1 MNYKFILKAS
11 TIIILSSTVYIMATN
26 LPEKFNTNTS
36 SSTIEDLIDET
47 NFKLEFK
54 NLNELE
60 YTVQDPTV
68 DIKNTG
74 FNKSFFNNNKF
85 DILITENGKISSIS
99 YISETSQMNSID
111 LEYLQKIYNFVFEN
125 LSSFIFEESNK
136 MIKKVQSLDY
146 INSNKTSISENGYT
160 IESIKLNKTSEI
172 RITTYYENKQNEII
186 AYKIAI
192 DILQGNKW

>member
-60 YTVQDPTV
+60 YTVQDSTV